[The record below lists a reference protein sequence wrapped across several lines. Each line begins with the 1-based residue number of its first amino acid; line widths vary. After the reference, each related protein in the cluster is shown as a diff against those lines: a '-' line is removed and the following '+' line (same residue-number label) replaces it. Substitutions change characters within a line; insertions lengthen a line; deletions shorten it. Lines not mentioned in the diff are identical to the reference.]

1 MFLGLFAWLFNYRRL
16 LVIAEHPTSTIAAV
30 AQGYVELLGRA
41 RNLLPQ
47 KSPLQGR
54 ECVWFRYWVYAKDQN
69 NAWRLADYRS
79 SEQNF
84 EIEDATGRCT
94 VNPTGAE
101 VIASDRH
108 QIIQNDHK
116 YIEELLHSGGTVYV
130 LGKLQ
135 TITERNAAQQIKHEV
150 GQLLAQW
157 KKSPFNFKFRF
168 DLNGDGEIDMHEW
181 EQARAQATMEV
192 LDKKGILNKEEVHL
206 ICAPDDGRMFLISGV
221 SPYEL
226 RQRYKFWIYLHLSL
240 SALAC
245 LIVLLITYRH
255 ELVALW

>member
-1 MFLGLFAWLFNYRRL
+1 MSIRWGRWGSRYLNAATLCVHTGLLFASFIAIDDSSKYDTWLLFAIVSMFLSLFAWLFNYRRL

-47 KSPLQGR
+47 KSPLQGK
-54 ECVWFRYWVYAKDQN
+54 ECVWFRYWVYAKDHN
-69 NAWRLADYRS
+69 NVWQLADYRS

-84 EIEDATGRCT
+84 EIEDATGRCV

-101 VIASDRH
+101 VIATDRH

-130 LGKLQ
+130 LGKLE
-135 TITERNAAQQIKHEV
+135 TITEQSAAQQIKREV

-157 KKSPFNFKFRF
+157 KKSPINFKFRF
-168 DLNGDGEIDMHEW
+168 DLDGDVEIDMHEW
-181 EQARAQATMEV
+181 EQARAQAT
-192 LDKKGILNKEEVHL
+192 
-206 ICAPDDGRMFLISGV
+206 
-221 SPYEL
+221 
-226 RQRYKFWIYLHLSL
+226 
-240 SALAC
+240 
-245 LIVLLITYRH
+245 
-255 ELVALW
+255 